1 MRIGLPAR
9 TAGAS
14 WDDAPMTLGIRAGTS
29 RKADGI
35 SDLLADGGPI
45 PVAGVFNPLSALI
58 AEDVGFKALY
68 FSGAAFSAS
77 LGVPDI
83 GLFTLDE
90 LASAVR
96 WVTRATSLPLIV
108 DADTGFGE
116 ALNTYRTVRELEAA
130 GAAAIQIEDQVMP
143 KRCGHLDGKQVIDPY
158 EFSNKIRA
166 ATHARSTSLIVART
180 DARAIYGMDDSI
192 ERGRMYLEAGA
203 DIVFPEALES
213 ADDFRH
219 YSKSVGGPLVA
230 NMTEFGKTPYLNVS
244 EFGALGYQLV
254 IFPVTSLR
262 VAAKAM
268 RTALKDVLQLGTQ
281 AGLLDTMQTRS
292 ELYQL
297 IGYQDYEELDAQLSA
312 SPVRS
317 LLQAGS
323 AQ

>member
-1 MRIGLPAR
+1 
-9 TAGAS
+9 
-14 WDDAPMTLGIRAGTS
+14 MTLGIRAGTS
-29 RKADGI
+29 RQTASL

-90 LASAVR
+90 LSTAVR

-116 ALNTYRTVRELEAA
+116 AINTYRTVKELEAA

-143 KRCGHLDGKQVIDPY
+143 KRCGHLDGKQVVPPD
-158 EFSNKIRA
+158 EFSTKIRA
-166 ATHARSTSLIVART
+166 AAQARSTALVVART
-180 DARAIYGMDDSI
+180 DAKAIYGMDDAI
-192 ERGRMYLEAGA
+192 ERGCMYVEAGA
-203 DIVFPEALES
+203 DIIFPEALES
-213 ADDFRH
+213 ADEFRH
-219 YSKSVGGPLVA
+219 YSESVGCPLVA
-230 NMTEFGKTPYLNVS
+230 NMTEFGKTPYLSVS

-268 RTALKDVLQLGTQ
+268 RTAMRNVLQFGTQ

-292 ELYQL
+292 ELYHL
-297 IGYQDYEELDAQLSA
+297 IGYQDYEDMDTQLSA

-317 LLQAGS
+317 PLQAGS